1 MLSVCSVYK
10 KRILSSD
17 NEKTINDQSGIYFR
31 ECLMIQ
37 QNQRF
42 LCVLSQPNAYSMG
55 HVLVRLSKQALYLL
69 HANSKGLVIIIRQ
82 GRWSGEFFVIAT

>member
-1 MLSVCSVYK
+1 MV
-10 KRILSSD
+10 
-17 NEKTINDQSGIYFR
+17 
-31 ECLMIQ
+31 Q

-42 LCVLSQPNAYSMG
+42 LCVLNQPNAYSMG